1 MRSALSLLLLLFP
14 ATLQAQFTY
23 VLDQEI
29 SVANEDGDAID
40 LAWTGGLNAAHYNT
54 MDLNGDGNDDLVLY
68 DRMGDKIFTFLSQ
81 NDKYTYAPEFEEFFP
96 DDVTN
101 WLLLTDYNCDGKKD
115 IFTGNILGVK
125 VYTNVTAPGEN
136 LTWEHFTFFSGV
148 AGSRSDVLLTKGF
161 TNKINLQLQFDDL
174 PSITDADGD
183 GDLDIFNVHFVGE
196 GTIEYHKNFTMERY
210 GTCDSLDFERV
221 TQQWGGVTEC
231 DCGEFAFNSQDC
243 APSGGRT
250 KHAGGKSLLM
260 MDVDN
265 NGTLDALIAEGECN
279 NLYAL
284 LNEGTVDSPIID
296 SFTPYPETS
305 PASFVIYPAP
315 FYEDVDFDGRRDLI
329 VVPNIF
335 SKPLDIF
342 NANLNNS
349 NWLYK
354 NTGTDAAPNF
364 TFTTS
369 SFLQDQ
375 MIDVGDNAIP
385 AFADYEGDGDLDMF
399 ISNNGL
405 PGQGTTVWLYENVG
419 TASDPAF
426 KLADKDIFGFS
437 ESSFFNLKIQFADL
451 NNDLKN
457 DLAFT
462 ATSFLNGQTWLFYL
476 ANKASA
482 GIDFSGVSISQ
493 VDVAI
498 TSLENVSCV
507 DVNGDGFQDL
517 LIGKSNGNLQY
528 WKNAGQATP
537 QFSLEDDS
545 FLGLPPSIFSQNIAT
560 AEGDLDGNGTM
571 DLILG
576 DQRGVVTIVSN
587 FREVSAPGSEIANI
601 IFNPLSQDYTARNL
615 GGRIWPVAAN
625 IFNTD
630 KLAIIVGNALG
641 GVSVLR
647 NDDGRSLPKDPV
659 VIIYPN
665 PVDKEA
671 EAVNVQVD
679 RPATLQ
685 LYNALGQ
692 EIITPV
698 QIPGSETFRFKM
710 PYVPDG
716 VYFLR
721 ITSQGR
727 SVGQRLVVH

>member
-1 MRSALSLLLLLFP
+1 MRSALRLLLLLFP
-14 ATLQAQFTY
+14 ATLHAQFTY
-23 VLDQEI
+23 VLDQDI
-29 SVANEDGDAID
+29 PVANEDGNAIGF
-40 LAWTGGLNAAHYNT
+40 AWAGGLNAAHYNT
-54 MDLNGDGNDDLVLY
+54 MDLNGDGKNDLVLF
-68 DRMGDKIFTFLSQ
+68 DRMGDKIFTFLNQ
-81 NDKYTYAPEFEEFFP
+81 DNQYIYTPEFEEFFP
-96 DDVTN
+96 DDVTD
-101 WLLLTDYNCDGKKD
+101 WLLLRDYNCDGRKD
-115 IFTGNILGVK
+115 IFTGNNLGIK
-125 VYTNVTAPGEN
+125 VYTNVTGPGEN
-136 LTWEHFTFFSGV
+136 PGWKHFTFSSEAFGTK
-148 AGSRSDVLLTKGF
+148 SDVLLTKGF
-161 TNKINLQLQFDDL
+161 RDKINLKLQFDDL
-174 PSITDADGD
+174 PSFTDADGD

-196 GTIEYHKNFTMERY
+196 GTIEYHKNFSMERY

-221 TQQWGGVTEC
+221 TQQWGGITEC
-231 DCGEFAFNSQDC
+231 DCGEFAFNNEDC

-265 NGTLDALIAEGECN
+265 NGTLDALISEAECN

-284 LNEGTVDSPIID
+284 LNEGTVDDPIID
-296 SFTPYPETS
+296 SFTPFPETS

-335 SKPLDIF
+335 SKPPDIF

-354 NTGTDAAPNF
+354 NTGTDAAPDF
-364 TFTTS
+364 TFATS
-369 SFLQDQ
+369 SFLQDK

-385 AFADYEGDGDLDMF
+385 AFADYDGDGDLDLF

-405 PGQGTTVWLYENVG
+405 PGQGTTIWLYENVG
-419 TASDPAF
+419 TTSDPAF
-426 KLADKDIFGFS
+426 RLADKDVFGFS
-437 ESSFFNLKIQFADL
+437 ESSFYNLRIQFADL
-451 NNDLKN
+451 NHDLKN
-457 DLAFT
+457 DLVFT

-476 ANKASA
+476 ANKATV
-482 GIDFSGVSISQ
+482 GLDFSGVSISQ
-493 VDVAI
+493 MDVPI

-517 LIGKSNGNLQY
+517 VIGKSNGNLQY
-528 WKNAGQATP
+528 WKNAGQTTP
-537 QFSLEDDS
+537 QFSLEDDL
-545 FLGLPPSIFSQNIAT
+545 FLGLPPGIFSQNIAT
-560 AEGDLDGNGTM
+560 AEGDLDGDGNL

-576 DQRGVVTIVSN
+576 NQRGIVSIVSN
-587 FREVSAPGSEIANI
+587 FREVSGQGMEISNI
-601 IFNPLSQDYTARNL
+601 IFNPLKQNYSAKNL

-630 KLAIIVGNALG
+630 KPAIIVGNALG

-665 PVDKEA
+665 PLDKET

-692 EIITPV
+692 EIIAPV
-698 QIPGSETFRFKM
+698 QIPGSETFRFRM
-710 PYVPDG
+710 PYVPEG

-721 ITSQGR
+721 VTSQGR